1 MPFIAPWRVCRQ
13 LYYTLFRDMK
23 RLLATA
29 LLLGLAINAWAF
41 KVYVFVDME
50 GCTGITSREQ
60 VLNGEGA
67 LRMAEDINACVA
79 ACFKAG
85 ATSVVVRDG
94 HGKGLNVDPK
104 LIDKRA
110 ELIQGPT
117 PNERFRNVDGSAAM
131 ILLGYHA
138 MSLTPNAILAHSYD
152 SKNTQALYLNGREIG
167 EIGMDALI
175 AAEHNVPVVMVSGAD
190 DACREAKEWIPGVV
204 VCQVKRSTTTQSGV
218 CLSAKKSHKLIACKV
233 KQALAKR
240 NRVAMVVPQYPAV
253 LRREHI
259 EKGSVRAYH
268 PDFRRNPNP
277 RVTEKVSERS
287 VEQLIVGKSK
297 RK

>member
-1 MPFIAPWRVCRQ
+1 
-13 LYYTLFRDMK
+13 MK
-23 RLLATA
+23 RLIATI
-29 LLLGLAINAWAF
+29 LLLCVAINAWAF

-67 LRMAEDINACVA
+67 LSMAGDINACVD

-94 HGKGLNVDPK
+94 HGKGNNVDPK

-117 PNERFRNVDGSAAM
+117 PYERFKNIEGSEAI

-138 MSLTPNAILAHSYD
+138 MSMTPNAILAHSYD
-152 SKNTQALYLNGREIG
+152 SKRTQALYLNGREIG

-175 AAEHNVPVVMVSGAD
+175 AAEHKVPVVMVSGAD
-190 DACREAKEWIPGVV
+190 DACREAQEWIPGVV

-218 CLSAKKSHKLIACKV
+218 CLSAKKSHKLIAKSV

-240 NRVAMVVPQYPAV
+240 KEIAMIKPQYPAV

-259 EKGSVRAYH
+259 SEGSVRAYH
-268 PDFRRNPNP
+268 PDYRRNPNP
-277 RVTEKVSERS
+277 RITEKVSENCI
-287 VEQLIVGKSK
+287 EQLIVGKPK
-297 RK
+297 NK

>member
-1 MPFIAPWRVCRQ
+1 
-13 LYYTLFRDMK
+13 MK
-23 RLLATA
+23 RLFTAAILLCLA
-29 LLLGLAINAWAF
+29 LNAQAF

-50 GCTGITSREQ
+50 GSTGITSREQ

-67 LRMAEDINACVA
+67 MRMAEDINVCVD

-94 HGKGLNVDPK
+94 HGGGRNVDAT

-117 PNERFRNVDGSAAM
+117 PNERFKNIDGSAAI

-138 MSLTPNAILAHSYD
+138 MSMTPNAILAHSYD
-152 SKNTQALYLNGREIG
+152 SKRTQALYLNGREIG

-218 CLSAKKSHKLIACKV
+218 CLSPKKSHKLIAKRV

-240 NRVAMVVPQYPAV
+240 NKIAMLTPQYPAV

-259 EKGSVRAYH
+259 DNGSVRAYH
-268 PDFRRNPNP
+268 PDYRRNPNP
-277 RVTEKVSERS
+277 RITEKVSEHS

>member
-1 MPFIAPWRVCRQ
+1 
-13 LYYTLFRDMK
+13 MK
-23 RLLATA
+23 RLFTAAVLLCLA
-29 LLLGLAINAWAF
+29 LNAQAF

-50 GCTGITSREQ
+50 GSTGITSREQ

-67 LRMAEDINACVA
+67 MRMAEDINVCVD

-94 HGKGLNVDPK
+94 HGRGCNVDAT

-117 PNERFRNVDGSAAM
+117 PNERFKNIDGSAAI

-138 MSLTPNAILAHSYD
+138 MSMTPNAILAHSYD
-152 SKNTQALYLNGREIG
+152 SKRTQALYLNGREIG

-175 AAEHNVPVVMVSGAD
+175 AAEHKVPVVMVSGAD

-218 CLSAKKSHKLIACKV
+218 CLSPKKSHKLIAKRV

-240 NRVAMVVPQYPAV
+240 NKIAMLAPQYPAV

-259 EKGSVRAYH
+259 DNGSVRAYH
-268 PDFRRNPNP
+268 PDYRRNPNP
-277 RVTEKVSERS
+277 RITEKVSEHS
-287 VEQLIVGKSK
+287 VEQLIVGKPK

>member
-1 MPFIAPWRVCRQ
+1 
-13 LYYTLFRDMK
+13 MK
-23 RLLATA
+23 RLFST
-29 LLLGLAINAWAF
+29 LLLLCLVLNVWAF

-67 LRMAEDINACVA
+67 LRMAEDINACVD

-94 HGKGLNVDPK
+94 HGRGCNVDAK

-117 PNERFRNVDGSAAM
+117 PYERFKNIDGSAAM

-138 MSLTPNAILAHSYD
+138 MSMTPNAILAHSYD
-152 SKNTQALYLNGREIG
+152 SKRTQALYLNGREIG

-175 AAEHNVPVVMVSGAD
+175 AAEHKVPVVMVSGAD
-190 DACREAKEWIPGVV
+190 DACREAKEWISGVV

-218 CLSAKKSHKLIACKV
+218 CLSPKKSHKLIARQV
-233 KQALAKR
+233 KKALAKR
-240 NRVAMVVPQYPAV
+240 DDIAMVVPQYPAV

-259 EKGSVRAYH
+259 SEGSVRAYH
-268 PDFRRNPNP
+268 PDYRRNPNP
-277 RVTEKVSERS
+277 RITEKVSES
-287 VEQLIVGKSK
+287 SIEQLIVGKPK
-297 RK
+297 TK

>member
-1 MPFIAPWRVCRQ
+1 
-13 LYYTLFRDMK
+13 MK
-23 RLLATA
+23 RLLVLLA
-29 LLLGLAINAWAF
+29 LLCAAVNVWAF

-50 GCTGITSREQ
+50 GCSGVTCREQ

-67 LRMAEDINACVA
+67 LSMAGDINACVE

-85 ATSVVVRDG
+85 ATQVVVRDG
-94 HGKGLNVDPK
+94 HGRGFNVDSK

-117 PNERFRNVDGSAAM
+117 PYERFKNIDGSEAI

-152 SKNTQALYLNGREIG
+152 SKRTQALYLNGREIG

-175 AAEHNVPVVMVSGAD
+175 AAEHKVPVVMVSGAD
-190 DACREAKEWIPGVV
+190 DACREAREWIPGVV
-204 VCQVKRSTTTQSGV
+204 TCQVKRSTTTQSGV
-218 CLSAKKSHKLIACKV
+218 CLAVSKAHKLIAKSV
-233 KQALAKR
+233 KLALAKR
-240 NRVAMVVPQYPAV
+240 KKIAMVEPQYPAV

-259 EKGSVRAYH
+259 SEGSVRAYH
-268 PDFRRNPNP
+268 PDYRRNPNP
-277 RVTEKVSERS
+277 RISEKVSEHS
-287 VEQLIVGKSK
+287 VEQLIVGKPK
-297 RK
+297 NK

>member
-1 MPFIAPWRVCRQ
+1 
-13 LYYTLFRDMK
+13 MK

-218 CLSAKKSHKLIACKV
+218 CLSAKKSHKLIAKSV

-259 EKGSVRAYH
+259 DKGSVRAYH

-277 RVTEKVSERS
+277 RITEKVSEHS
-287 VEQLIVGKSK
+287 VEQLIVGKPK